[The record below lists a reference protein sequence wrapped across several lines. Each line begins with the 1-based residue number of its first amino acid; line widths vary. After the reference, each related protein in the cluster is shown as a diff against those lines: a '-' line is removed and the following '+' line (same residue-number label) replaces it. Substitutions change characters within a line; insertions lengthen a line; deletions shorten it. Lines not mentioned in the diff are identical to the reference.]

1 MWWQR
6 FCYMYSHLLVKTM
19 IFTVNMMLIL
29 FLSSI
34 LWMRWWWSIL
44 WKRWFWSI
52 LWMRGHEGDH
62 FRNRIVMILL
72 IYIVGMVVITFLI
85 MLQILKVPSLT
96 KLVIITLAYWIMK
109 MFTCRAGSDDPSCL
123 NKDIT
128 DYHAQV
134 L

>member
-1 MWWQR
+1 
-6 FCYMYSHLLVKTM
+6 
-19 IFTVNMMLIL
+19 
-29 FLSSI
+29 
-34 LWMRWWWSIL
+34 
-44 WKRWFWSI
+44 
-52 LWMRGHEGDH
+52 MRGHEGDH

-72 IYIVGMVVITFLI
+72 IYVVGIVVITIFI

-109 MFTCRAGSDDPSCL
+109 MVTCRAGSDDPSCL